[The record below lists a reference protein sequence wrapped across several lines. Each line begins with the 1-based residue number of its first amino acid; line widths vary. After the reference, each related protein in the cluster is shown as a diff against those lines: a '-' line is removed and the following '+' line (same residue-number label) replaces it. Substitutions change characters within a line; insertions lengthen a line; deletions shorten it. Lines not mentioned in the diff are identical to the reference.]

1 MSSPRKTTTGSPPS
15 ICLFHICYEIH
26 PNVVEPIKDL
36 LSTKIERKLEQL
48 FLSVIHL
55 GKTYLFHDI
64 VLVIK
69 EKYIM

>member
-26 PNVVEPIKDL
+26 PYVVEPIKDL

-48 FLSVIHL
+48 SLRVSLSDSS
-55 GKTYLFHDI
+55 GKDI
-64 VLVIK
+64 SFPRYCVGN
-69 EKYIM
+69 